1 MWLCADVVQDL
12 YSFSKCK
19 QVLPVAGMKALG
31 VPLPVGEVE
40 VLEERVAWD
49 DIQV

>member
-1 MWLCADVVQDL
+1 MWLCADDVQDL

-31 VPLPVGEVE
+31 VPLPAGEVE